1 MNKKARRRL
10 IIATVLIVAAF
21 TVGVVLLISRQ
32 GAYYRQV
39 SDLTAQDLDGK
50 NVQVGGK
57 VVAGSIGRDGN
68 GYHFTIVDLTGKQAT
83 VKVNYSGQMPETFGP
98 NVDVVVTG
106 PFAAATTVI
115 NAEKLQ
121 TKCPTKYQA
130 QASSAAQPS
139 PGTP

>member
-10 IIATVLIVAAF
+10 IIATVVIVAAF
-21 TVGVVLLISRQ
+21 TVGVVVLVSKQ

-39 SDLTAQDLDGK
+39 SDLTVQDLNGK
-50 NVQVGGK
+50 NVKVGGK
-57 VVAGSIGRDGN
+57 VVAGSIVHDGS
-68 GYHFTIVDLTGKQAT
+68 GYHFTLLDLTGKQST

-106 PFAAATTVI
+106 PFAAAATAI
-115 NAEKLQ
+115 NAEQLQ

-130 QASSAAQPS
+130 QANAQPS
-139 PGTP
+139 QGTQ

>member
-10 IIATVLIVAAF
+10 IIATVVIVAAF
-21 TVGVVLLISRQ
+21 TVGVVLLVSQQ

-57 VVAGSIGRDGN
+57 VVEGSIVRDGS
-68 GYHFTIVDLTGKQAT
+68 GYHFTILDLTGKQAT
-83 VKVNYSGQMPETFGP
+83 VKVDYSGQMPETFGP

-106 PFAAATTVI
+106 PFAAATAVI
-115 NAEKLQ
+115 SAEKLQ

-130 QASSAAQPS
+130 QASGAAQPS
-139 PGTP
+139 QGTQ

>member
-10 IIATVLIVAAF
+10 IIATVVIVAVF
-21 TVGVVLLISRQ
+21 TVGIVLLVSKQ

-57 VVAGSIGRDGN
+57 VVEGSIVHDGS
-68 GYHFTIVDLTGKQAT
+68 GYHFTILDLTGKQST

-106 PFAAATTVI
+106 SFAAATTVI
-115 NAEKLQ
+115 DAEKLQ

-139 PGTP
+139 QGTQ